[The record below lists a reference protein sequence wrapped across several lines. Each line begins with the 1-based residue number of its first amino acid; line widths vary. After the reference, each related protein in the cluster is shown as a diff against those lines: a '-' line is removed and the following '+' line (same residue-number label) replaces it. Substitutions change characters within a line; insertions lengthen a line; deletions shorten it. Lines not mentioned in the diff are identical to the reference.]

1 MLRAMDGAGIM
12 AVCKD
17 PQPPLDIPRVMEIAE
32 KFGLEILPRARL
44 EAPSDRPILSCY
56 SVTARRIAA
65 EQGWVSPRPLGSDQ
79 QSP

>member
-32 KFGLEILPRARL
+32 KFGLNFLPPPGA
-44 EAPSDRPILSCY
+44 
-56 SVTARRIAA
+56 
-65 EQGWVSPRPLGSDQ
+65 
-79 QSP
+79 